1 MWNTK
6 LEVFKMW
13 NILTTYSIIQLNCHK
28 VKIVV
33 NKQQENNY
41 KLSGENV
48 LIRFYWGQK

>member
-1 MWNTK
+1 MKYKVRSLQNVK
-6 LEVFKMW
+6 H
-13 NILTTYSIIQLNCHK
+13 TYYIIIQLNCHK